1 MPTAF
6 AVACFLRPL
15 WPRRQD
21 EALIFGTGADWKTRF
36 EPQVV
41 QEGPCSC
48 HPCGGS
54 PWRVPVEN
62 PYGRSYSW
70 NPCGGSLLQ
79 LQGSN
84 REWWWWPQEDI
95 LTGVTRKLIRVG
107 AATDIDGARG
117 LKRWPCRAGLKRWSC
132 MCM

>member
-1 MPTAF
+1 MDGLTAGIP
-6 AVACFLRPL
+6 V
-15 WPRRQD
+15 
-21 EALIFGTGADWKTRF
+21 
-36 EPQVV
+36 
-41 QEGPCSC
+41 EGRYCSC
-48 HPCGGS
+48 SPCGGS
-54 PWRVPVEN
+54 LLQLQSLWTVAAAAAVPVD
-62 PYGRSYSW
+62 GRYCCC
-70 NPCGGSLLQ
+70 NHPCGGSLLQ